1 MAKKRISFNFNG
13 EFVPELAALSKS
25 YPLSEVSTKYCTTAA
40 SRMKEYSTDTYLA
53 EAIANYLGSIDTMH
67 LFVGK
72 TSKNEYVAE
81 YKKPDKDETQICIG
95 QIKDGEYVFKAGI
108 VSGTGLLSQ
117 YEDGHK
123 GTMFAMAMLPEI
135 VKDSE
140 AMGFVDVLK
149 NYEVSDE
156 NYSKSMCSLSNNIYY
171 RLKDDKSESPV
182 RYEQEP
188 KKISQ
193 ADIDAVTINKIF
205 CGEPKVFNRAVVCS
219 SEDFDEEISSEVTS
233 STLRDM
239 YQLDEDR
246 VLSAE
251 EEARVPDLGDWY
263 VVPEWSMK
271 TAKRIAASNRFRK
284 TIRNILLYGPSGT
297 GKTEGSQAIA
307 EMLGL
312 PYYTITCSADDD
324 KFDLIGQLIPNTG
337 KGKKDSSIE
346 ETCKELDIP
355 SYSDVE
361 NDFKA
366 SFVRLF
372 GREPGKLDSEADA
385 YQEITRRLLE
395 KNTND
400 ENDFVYVESEL
411 IQAIKNGGF
420 CEIQEANIIK
430 RSSVMEALNPLLA
443 NGGKDSFIKL
453 PTGEVITR
461 HPDCVIAFTVNR
473 DYEGC
478 NDLQEAVYSRI
489 NLVKQIPEPTEDELF
504 ERTKAQTGFDN
515 VVLLRKMAKCVAEI
529 HHYCREKDITGGVCG
544 PRELIDWAQDAIL
557 ESEDRGEERISEKS
571 VIAAALETVL
581 EKVAQNEDDI
591 EDVIAGVFNKH
602 FSPSAVNA
610 LRGKK

>member
-1 MAKKRISFNFNG
+1 MAKKLVSFNFNG
-13 EFVPELAALSKS
+13 DFVPELEALSKS
-25 YPLSEVSTKYCTTAA
+25 YPLSEVSTTYCTTAP

-72 TSKNEYVAE
+72 TAKNEYVAE
-81 YKKPDKDETQICIG
+81 YRKPDKDETQVCIG
-95 QIKDGEYVFKAGI
+95 TIKDGKFEFKAGYI
-108 VSGTGLLSQ
+108 SETGLLRS
-117 YEDGHK
+117 YDDGHK
-123 GTMFAMAMLPEI
+123 GTMFVMAMFPEI
-135 VKDSE
+135 AKDAE
-140 AMGFVDVLK
+140 AMSLIDILK
-149 NYEVSDE
+149 NYTVADE
-156 NYSKSMCSLSNNIYY
+156 NYSKAMCGLSNNIYY
-171 RLKDDKSESPV
+171 RLKDEKSTSPV

-188 KKISQ
+188 KKLSQ
-193 ADIDAVTINKIF
+193 ADIDAAKVSRIF
-205 CGEPKVFNRAVVCS
+205 CGEPKVFNRTVPTA
-219 SEDFDEEISSEVTS
+219 SEDFDEEDISVISTS
-233 STLRDM
+233 SLRDM
-239 YQLDEDR
+239 YQLDEER
-246 VLSAE
+246 VLTAE

-271 TAKRIAASNRFRK
+271 TAKRIAASKRFRK
-284 TIRNILLYGPSGT
+284 GISNILLYGPSGT
-297 GKTEGSQAIA
+297 GKTEGSQAIS

-312 PYYTITCSADDD
+312 PYYTQTCSPDDD
-324 KFDLIGQLIPNTG
+324 KFDILGQLMPNTG
-337 KGKKDSSIE
+337 KGKTGDPDE
-346 ETCKELDIP
+346 ACKALDIP
-355 SYSDVE
+355 TFSDVE

-366 SFVRLF
+366 SFIKLF
-372 GREPGKLDSEADA
+372 GKEPGKLDSEADC
-385 YQEITRRLLE
+385 YQEIIRRLLE

-411 IQAIKNGGF
+411 IQAIKHGGF

-430 RSSVMEALNPLLA
+430 RSSVLEALNPLLA

-453 PTGEVITR
+453 PNGEVITR

-473 DYEGC
+473 EYEGC

-489 NLVKQIPEPTEDELF
+489 NLIKQIPEPTEDELF
-504 ERTKAQTGFDN
+504 SRTKAQTGFDN
-515 VVLLRKMAKCVAEI
+515 ATLLRKMAKCVVDI
-529 HHYCREKDITGGVCG
+529 HQYCREKDITGGVCG

-557 ESEDRGEERISEKS
+557 ESEERGEDKVSEKS

-602 FSPSAVNA
+602 FSPSTVNA